1 MSLYAVASRCPAAA
15 TYFTCACT
23 CMCMH
28 MQVLYCRDPDA
39 NELMLIEDPSIQP
52 IEEVDEGPRVP
63 WTRLW

>member
-1 MSLYAVASRCPAAA
+1 
-15 TYFTCACT
+15 
-23 CMCMH
+23 MCMH